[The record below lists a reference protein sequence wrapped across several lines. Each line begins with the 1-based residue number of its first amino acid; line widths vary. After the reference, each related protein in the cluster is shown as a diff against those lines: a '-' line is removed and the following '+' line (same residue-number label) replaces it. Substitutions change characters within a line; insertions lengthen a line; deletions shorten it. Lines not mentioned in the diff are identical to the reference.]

1 MKDELRYKF
10 KIKRKYFQ
18 YARREVADGAISDIV
33 MQAFDK
39 YKSFFVYYS
48 YGSEA
53 DTHAIIARLLAEGK
67 EVYLPRVNGQVIEAV
82 RFYGNEEEL
91 IKSPLGIREPTGQAY
106 EGEIEVALVPLL
118 CVNPNG
124 YRLGYGGGYYDRF
137 LAAHPQTIKAGL
149 GYYLQLTDENF
160 QEEHDVPLD
169 LMVTERGIIDFGR

>member
-18 YARREVADGAISDIV
+18 YAQREVADGAVADAV
-33 MQAFDK
+33 VQAFGK
-39 YKSFFVYYS
+39 FKSFFVYYS

-53 DTHAIIARLLAEGK
+53 DTHALISRLLNEGK
-67 EVYLPRVNGQVIEAV
+67 EVYLPRVNGQAIEPV
-82 RFYGNEEEL
+82 RFYGKADEL
-91 IKSPLGIREPTGQAY
+91 SKSPLGIKEPTGQAY
-106 EGEIEVALVPLL
+106 LGEIEVALVPLL
-118 CVNPNG
+118 CVNPQG

-137 LAAHPQTIKAGL
+137 LSAHPQTVKAGV

>member
-18 YARREVADGAISDIV
+18 YAQREVPDGAIADAV
-33 MQAFDK
+33 MQSFEK

-53 DTHAIIARLLAEGK
+53 DTHELISRLLNAGK
-67 EVYLPRVNGQVIEAV
+67 EVYLPRVNGQAIEPV
-82 RFYGNEEEL
+82 RFFGNADEL
-91 IKSPLGIREPTGQAY
+91 IKSPLGIKEPTGQAY
-106 EGEIEVALVPLL
+106 GGEIDVAIVPLL
-118 CVNPNG
+118 CVNQKG

-137 LAAHPQTIKAGL
+137 LAAHPKTLKVGV

-160 QEEHDVPLD
+160 QKEHDVPLD